1 LLSGFPVFCFGFTM
15 TVYDII
21 ILVVMGI
28 FSLWGLWRGIIR
40 EAFEAAGLIIGL
52 LAARQF
58 APGLGAH
65 IPPRAVP
72 QLVRTIAVSIII
84 LLAVYLVVKFVGM
97 LVRKIVRH
105 GPVKSMDR
113 LGGFIIG
120 AVKGALLILALAV
133 IAAFM
138 PFGGKL
144 DSVAGDSPL
153 FGTTM
158 KVAGS
163 LAHRY
168 KKALGTGV
176 RKQTARAVAAVM
188 KKTGD
193 DRKLKRA
200 AEGVATA
207 VKPVTA
213 GMSGSAGEITGISIQ
228 LDRLSPEADRLVKEI
243 LKDKNYL
250 GLSAG
255 LMYDKLK
262 ASGTVVDIDL
272 SELDSDARRA
282 ALLLLENPALT
293 DVDLDKLSSETG
305 VDLHRLAEQFKSQ
318 ARK

>member
-1 LLSGFPVFCFGFTM
+1 M

-153 FGTTM
+153 FGTTTRAM
-158 KVAGS
+158 MVRVVGS
-163 LAHRY
+163 SSVSSFVSRPRNTRFGATPTDTGTPTRTSTGTAAAKGTSPARPETSTRY
-168 KKALGTGV
+168 GIKARG
-176 RKQTARAVAAVM
+176 
-188 KKTGD
+188 
-193 DRKLKRA
+193 
-200 AEGVATA
+200 
-207 VKPVTA
+207 
-213 GMSGSAGEITGISIQ
+213 GSAGMNS
-228 LDRLSPEADRLVKEI
+228 LALSGASTPLF
-243 LKDKNYL
+243 NSL
-250 GLSAG
+250 GKPLARHSFAT
-255 LMYDKLK
+255 
-262 ASGTVVDIDL
+262 SGQGERTL
-272 SELDSDARRA
+272 
-282 ALLLLENPALT
+282 ALT
-293 DVDLDKLSSETG
+293 
-305 VDLHRLAEQFKSQ
+305 
-318 ARK
+318 